1 MDKTGHPEEEL
12 FYEAVLSLKNPEECR
27 LFFQDISTIKE
38 FQAMVQRF
46 WVAATTMLYQRPP
59 APALLPSAG

>member
-27 LFFQDISTIKE
+27 LFFQDMSTI
-38 FQAMVQRF
+38 
-46 WVAATTMLYQRPP
+46 
-59 APALLPSAG
+59 